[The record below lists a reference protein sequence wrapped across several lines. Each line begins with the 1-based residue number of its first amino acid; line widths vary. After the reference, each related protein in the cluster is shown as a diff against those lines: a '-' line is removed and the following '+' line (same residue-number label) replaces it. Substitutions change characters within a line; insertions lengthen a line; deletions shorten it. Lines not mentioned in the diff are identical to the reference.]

1 VNLRRKFLAALGA
14 GAIAA
19 PFGSIAQQQGKVWRI
34 GFISPRSEI
43 AVQDE
48 AFRQGL
54 RELGYVESQNTTIEW
69 RFSKGKA
76 ALLPAIATELVRLKA
91 DCIVTAGID
100 ATLAARQ
107 ATSTIPIVM
116 ANSDADPARSGVVA
130 SLARPGGN
138 VTGFINI
145 GSDLAGKRLEL
156 LKEAFPKI
164 YRLAIFGAVS
174 PARPA
179 FREIET
185 PARALRIQL
194 QRLEMKEPGEFGE
207 CLPNQGQRYRWSHRS
222 GRCLAQ

>member
-1 VNLRRKFLAALGA
+1 MILCKTGL
-14 GAIAA
+14 IA
-19 PFGSIAQQQGKVWRI
+19 
-34 GFISPRSEI
+34 
-43 AVQDE
+43 
-48 AFRQGL
+48 
-54 RELGYVESQNTTIEW
+54 N
-69 RFSKGKA
+69 
-76 ALLPAIATELVRLKA
+76 
-91 DCIVTAGID
+91 
-100 ATLAARQ
+100 
-107 ATSTIPIVM
+107 
-116 ANSDADPARSGVVA
+116 
-130 SLARPGGN
+130 LARPESN
-138 VTGFINI
+138 VTGFTNVTAE
-145 GSDLAGKRLEL
+145 LAGKRLEL